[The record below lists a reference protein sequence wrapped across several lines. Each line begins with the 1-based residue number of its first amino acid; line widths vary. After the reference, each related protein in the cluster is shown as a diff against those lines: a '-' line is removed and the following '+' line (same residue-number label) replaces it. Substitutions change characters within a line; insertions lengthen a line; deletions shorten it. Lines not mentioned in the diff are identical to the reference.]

1 MHSNRSTFRNKLT
14 RKFIS
19 SGRNNLLFAMA
30 VPTPGG
36 HTQSFPQTRT
46 GITSSDNDME
56 YCAELSR
63 KAVARAALHL
73 GIESISGDTL
83 NVLGDVLLSYLE
95 RVGHAL
101 YN

>member
-1 MHSNRSTFRNKLT
+1 
-14 RKFIS
+14 
-19 SGRNNLLFAMA
+19 MA